1 MKPCAIWPAVSLCQ
15 TQHRLSPPRGL
26 VICANISMPLFFFR
40 TSSLLAMLT
49 VVDLVCMPERRRYTL
64 GINLI
69 AAFSSNVTYKVNV
82 YLVLR
87 LL

>member
-1 MKPCAIWPAVSLCQ
+1 
-15 TQHRLSPPRGL
+15 
-26 VICANISMPLFFFR
+26 MPLFFFR

>member
-1 MKPCAIWPAVSLCQ
+1 
-15 TQHRLSPPRGL
+15 
-26 VICANISMPLFFFR
+26 
-40 TSSLLAMLT
+40 MLT

-69 AAFSSNVTYKVNV
+69 AAFSSYVTFKVNV

-87 LL
+87 LLSLCGIIMLATATCE